1 MTTVIVFVGC
11 LHLGTLCLAVFEAL
25 GDVDELNACI
35 GVARAHC
42 EAANSLKALDEQL
55 ASVQSRLLDV
65 GSGVATPLDSATPE
79 QLERAQFDDDHVTVL
94 EQWIDGMDDTL
105 PVLRAFILPVSHSK
119 WFGHLAGG
127 RAAHQLLPRHTTQ
140 HHSLVAWQPHIC
152 IMQGQ
157 CAAGPR
163 GVSRSLLTGSR
174 PPRSSPSSSTGTHQ
188 TVGDNLRHN
197 TDPCCPYTFHTG

>member
-79 QLERAQFDDDHVTVL
+79 QLERAQFDDYHVTVL

-119 WFGHLAGG
+119 WFGHLGG
-127 RAAHQLLPRHTTQ
+127 GGWLTNFCHATQRNTTVWW
-140 HHSLVAWQPHIC
+140 L
-152 IMQGQ
+152 
-157 CAAGPR
+157 
-163 GVSRSLLTGSR
+163 GSR
-174 PPRSSPSSSTGTHQ
+174 
-188 TVGDNLRHN
+188 
-197 TDPCCPYTFHTG
+197 TFASCKDSVPQGREACHGAC